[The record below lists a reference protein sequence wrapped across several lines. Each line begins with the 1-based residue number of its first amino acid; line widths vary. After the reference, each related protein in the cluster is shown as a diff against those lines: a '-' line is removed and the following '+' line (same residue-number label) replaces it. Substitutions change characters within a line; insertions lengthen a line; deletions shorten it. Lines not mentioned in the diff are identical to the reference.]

1 MFKKTSLLALL
12 LCFSAVVAAQ
22 NLHFKVGGGV
32 ASRYADS
39 RVVGSYKIGIG
50 YEHELG
56 LKWSVLPGIYV
67 QAKGWKD
74 RDRSVLVRDDE
85 GNQVFDEEGKPI
97 TGVMNTTTTA
107 NYFTLPV
114 LFNYYLRTGESRYFV
129 FSAGPYLACGVS
141 GKMKTK
147 GDAER
152 VGSEKLYHDR
162 STFSSDGLCR
172 FDAGVEAAIGYQF
185 PHGITLAVEADFG
198 LMQMKSGFGRSVSGI
213 ITLAYTIG
221 TRD

>member
-1 MFKKTSLLALL
+1 MHGKISLIALF
-12 LCFSAVVAAQ
+12 LCFSATLAAQ
-22 NLHFKVGGGV
+22 SLHFKVGGGV

-39 RVVGSYKIGIG
+39 RPVGSYKIGLG

-67 QAKGWKD
+67 HAKGWKEH
-74 RDRSVLVRDDE
+74 DRSVIVRDDE
-85 GNQVFDEEGKPI
+85 GNQVFDEEGRPVMGI
-97 TGVMNTTTTA
+97 MNTTTTA

-129 FSAGPYLACGVS
+129 FSAGPYVACGVS

-152 VGSEKLYHDR
+152 VGGEKLYYD
-162 STFSSDGLCR
+162 SKTFSSGGLCR
-172 FDAGVEAAIGYQF
+172 FDAGVEVAAGYQF
-185 PHGITLAVEADFG
+185 PQGITLAVEADFG
-198 LMQMKSGFGRSVSGI
+198 LMQMNSGFGRGVSGI
-213 ITLAYTIG
+213 VTLAYTIG